1 MTSLRLSIPEN
12 TLLSIVDI
20 KDGTVMRRS
29 IVHPANAPDLM
40 VGIALESVSEAR
52 HRQFLKALALMVRS
66 GVVAG
71 ENETELSET
80 HPMNAHAPIDCKSAP
95 NVTLVRRML
104 L

>member
-1 MTSLRLSIPEN
+1 
-12 TLLSIVDI
+12 VDI

-29 IVHPANAPDLM
+29 IVQPENAPDLI

-52 HRQFLKALALMVRS
+52 YLQLAKALALMVKS

-80 HPMNAHAPIDCKSAP
+80 HPMNAHFPIDCKSAP
-95 NVTLVRRML
+95 NDTLVKRML